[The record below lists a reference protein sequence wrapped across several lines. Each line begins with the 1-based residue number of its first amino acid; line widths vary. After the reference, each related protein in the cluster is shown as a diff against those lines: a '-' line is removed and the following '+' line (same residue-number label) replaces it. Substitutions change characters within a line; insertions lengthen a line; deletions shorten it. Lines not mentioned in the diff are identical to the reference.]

1 MKSTT
6 TVKASGVD
14 IVVAFDLSGSMM
26 FGGFRGGWQA
36 REPVQHG
43 AFDFEG
49 LY

>member
-26 FGGFRGGWQA
+26 SEDFIVKA
-36 REPVQHG
+36 RRVKPFQ
-43 AFDFEG
+43 
-49 LY
+49 